1 MAKWSGSSYKGE
13 IKNDWEDGKGVH
25 TFPNGVRY
33 EGQFEKGE
41 FHGEGTL
48 IYPNGVSLSLPTSH
62 ITYLCS

>member
-1 MAKWSGSSYKGE
+1 MHE
-13 IKNDWEDGKGVH
+13 WEDGKGVH

-48 IYPNGVSLSLPTSH
+48 IYPNGVSLSAAT
-62 ITYLCS
+62 